1 MIVMELS
8 LRAVGLNTPLFLESS
23 AVGGCYGL
31 GFITLT
37 PHFVVN

>member
-8 LRAVGLNTPLFLESS
+8 LRAVGLNTLLFLESL
-23 AVGGCYGL
+23 AVGGCCGL
-31 GFITLT
+31 GFITQT